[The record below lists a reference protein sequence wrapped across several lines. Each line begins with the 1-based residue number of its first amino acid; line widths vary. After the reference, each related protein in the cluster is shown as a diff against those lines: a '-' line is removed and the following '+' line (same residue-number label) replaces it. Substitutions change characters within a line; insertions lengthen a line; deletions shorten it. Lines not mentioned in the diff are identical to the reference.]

1 MLNEYIILSSEKY
14 LPLMARIYG
23 EVVSSQLDDDMIMM
37 SWTQDG
43 HAQDMLNAETTT
55 HSLEEAN

>member
-23 EVVSSQLDDDMIMM
+23 EVVSSQLDMIMM

>member
-1 MLNEYIILSSEKY
+1 MLNENIILSLEKY
-14 LPLMARIYG
+14 SPLMAGIYG
-23 EVVSSQLDDDMIMM
+23 EVVSSQLDMIIIMM

-43 HAQDMLNAETTT
+43 HAQDLLNAETTT